1 MTVDDSFEYVRHVDA
16 AARDATP
23 LEDRYTESLLDP
35 DSGARHCTISY
46 IRTPAGGGSPAGMHV
61 HEVDQIFYVLSG
73 TMSIEIQG
81 VGSVAPAGSLIVFP
95 AGVPHRNW
103 NDGDEPTVHLAFNV
117 PMPDPARTFAISVG
131 EATK

>member
-1 MTVDDSFEYVRHVDA
+1 MTVADPFEYVRHVDFA
-16 AARDATP
+16 QLEATP
-23 LEDRYTESLLDP
+23 ITERYAQSLLDA
-35 DSGARHCTISY
+35 DSGARHCSISY
-46 IRTPAGGGSPAGMHV
+46 IRTAAGGGSPAGMHV

-81 VGSVAPAGSLIVFP
+81 VGSIAEAGSLIVFP

-117 PMPDPARTFAISVG
+117 PMPDPAKTFAISVG
-131 EATK
+131 EGAR